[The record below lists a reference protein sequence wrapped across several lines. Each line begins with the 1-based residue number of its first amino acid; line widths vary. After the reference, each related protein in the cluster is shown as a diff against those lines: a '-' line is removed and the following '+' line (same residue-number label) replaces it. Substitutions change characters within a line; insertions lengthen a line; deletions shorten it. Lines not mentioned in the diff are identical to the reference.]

1 MVPLPQGGAARRPG
15 SRYVAEVKN
24 SSVKPWL
31 VPFEFSTIQAYIL
44 EFGNLALRF
53 YKDQGQIT
61 AADIT
66 ASITNGDFPSGIA

>member
-1 MVPLPQGGAARRPG
+1 MVARTDFQKYPLACATLENMVPLPQGGAARRPG

-53 YKDQGQIT
+53 YKDQ
-61 AADIT
+61 
-66 ASITNGDFPSGIA
+66 